1 MRKTLILLLSS
12 MVFLTACGGKQVIRD
27 GAVYET
33 ELQFADNVVAEQHE
47 QLQEFIN
54 TYCLCGTG
62 PTLLCNAAVETWI
75 VVESRW
81 QWHSDMMR
89 FNGRLID
96 TDPGEAPDYVEYPG
110 LMEASCE

>member
-1 MRKTLILLLSS
+1 MRYCSILTLFLT
-12 MVFLTACGGKQVIRD
+12 VLTACGGKQVIRD
-27 GAVYET
+27 GSVYET
-33 ELQFADNVVAEQHE
+33 EIQFADNVVAEQHG
-47 QLQEFIN
+47 QLRGFID

-89 FNGRLID
+89 YNGQLID
-96 TDPGEAPDYVEYPG
+96 TDPGEAPDFVEYPG
-110 LMEASCE
+110 PMEASCE